1 MITLYH
7 SPRSRSVRP
16 RWLLEEIGTPY
27 DLVTLDLSTQEHKSA
42 AHRQRHPHGQV
53 PALVDGDL
61 ALIESAAICLH
72 LADTHPDAHLA
83 PPLGTPERAHYYKW
97 LVWCTNT
104 LQAMLL
110 HYFYPERMV
119 ADGDAAAAA
128 QVRVRAEAQVG
139 RMLDV
144 LDAQLAAHG
153 ADWLLG
159 PAYSTADPFA
169 LMLCRWTRGM
179 VRPARSLPH
188 VGPYLQRM
196 LARPAVQRAFAT
208 EKLAAPLV

>member
-72 LADTHPDAHLA
+72 LADRFPAADLA
-83 PPLGTPERAHYYKW
+83 PPLGTPERGRYYQW
-97 LVWCTNT
+97 MIYAIAT
-104 LQAMLL
+104 LEPPVLQVFL
-110 HYFYPERMV
+110 HTMQLPEAERS
-119 ADGDAAAAA
+119 ATQAAAARDKFA
-128 QVRVRAEAQVG
+128 EIGQVISDALGTHPFLLGERFGAADVMVG
-139 RMLDV
+139 STLAWASLFGMMDGLPT
-144 LDAQLAAHG
+144 LAAYVER
-153 ADWLLG
+153 LTQR
-159 PAYSTADPFA
+159 PAY
-169 LMLCRWTRGM
+169 
-179 VRPARSLPH
+179 
-188 VGPYLQRM
+188 
-196 LARPAVQRAFAT
+196 QRAQT
-208 EKLAAPLV
+208 D

>member
-72 LADTHPDAHLA
+72 LADRFPAADLA
-83 PPLGTPERAHYYKW
+83 PPLGTPERGRYYQW
-97 LVWCTNT
+97 MIYAIAT
-104 LQAMLL
+104 LEPPVLQVFL
-110 HYFYPERMV
+110 HTMQLPEAERS
-119 ADGDAAAAA
+119 ATQAAAARDKFA
-128 QVRVRAEAQVG
+128 EIGQVISDALGTHPFLLGERFSAADVMVG
-139 RMLDV
+139 STLAWASLFGMMDGLPT
-144 LDAQLAAHG
+144 LAAYVER
-153 ADWLLG
+153 LTQR
-159 PAYSTADPFA
+159 PAY
-169 LMLCRWTRGM
+169 
-179 VRPARSLPH
+179 
-188 VGPYLQRM
+188 
-196 LARPAVQRAFAT
+196 QRAQT
-208 EKLAAPLV
+208 D